1 MSRFTA
7 ETYQNEFLPIGGEE
21 VNAVVTVT
29 ADEAAGPASGTSDAA
44 EIVIID
50 TSGSMG
56 LPGAKLRAAVHA
68 TGVAIDTIRDGVA
81 FGVIAGTHRA
91 TAVYPRRGL
100 VTASAT
106 TRAARASAG
115 TVTTGEAVA
124 SGSTT
129 TRAVPPAP
137 DGRRA
142 CASRTSTWARAAALV
157 ASKPT
162 ASSFAASD
170 PARWSSWRASS
181 S

>member
-68 TGVAIDTIRDGVA
+68 TGVAIDTIRDVLRRRRDRRCVEDRPPGHDLRGPRHLQCEGSLIQQRPELVPVGV
-81 FGVIAGTHRA
+81 
-91 TAVYPRRGL
+91 
-100 VTASAT
+100 VT
-106 TRAARASAG
+106 G
-115 TVTTGEAVA
+115 
-124 SGSTT
+124 
-129 TRAVPPAP
+129 
-137 DGRRA
+137 
-142 CASRTSTWARAAALV
+142 
-157 ASKPT
+157 
-162 ASSFAASD
+162 
-170 PARWSSWRASS
+170 
-181 S
+181 